1 MSQNNVTLQVRR
13 PVAGKAPVEVHLAVF
28 ALGAACG
35 VVLTLW
41 VIGVMAL

>member
-1 MSQNNVTLQVRR
+1 MSQNNVTLQVKR
-13 PVAGKAPVEVHLAVF
+13 PVSGKTPVEVHLAVF
-28 ALGAACG
+28 TLGTACG